1 MLGMTYKNTNTD
13 ILSQWID
20 IMSIHYYYFNIG
32 ILIAFNWMSLIL
44 NNKGEKND
52 TYKIQS
58 RKFGI

>member
-1 MLGMTYKNTNTD
+1 MLEMTYKNTNTD
-13 ILSQWID
+13 ILSQWVD

-52 TYKIQS
+52 TRKI
-58 RKFGI
+58 